1 MADLDDM
8 KYVNDN
14 MGHLMGDKYLKDAA
28 DILKKS
34 LRENDTIA
42 RIGGDEFAIILYD
55 IDKDDV
61 KNLVKRIKESIKNYN
76 QNYNEFTMSI
86 SMGWDLIKNGEK
98 TIEKVLKTADE
109 KMYEEKNKNK
119 KDKIKYLK
127 LKNFK

>member
-61 KNLVKRIKESIKNYN
+61 ENLIKRIKESIKNYN
-76 QNYNEFTMSI
+76 QNYSEFTMSI
-86 SMGWDLIKNGEK
+86 SMGWDLINNGEK

-119 KDKIKYLK
+119 KDKIKFLK
-127 LKNFK
+127 VKNFK